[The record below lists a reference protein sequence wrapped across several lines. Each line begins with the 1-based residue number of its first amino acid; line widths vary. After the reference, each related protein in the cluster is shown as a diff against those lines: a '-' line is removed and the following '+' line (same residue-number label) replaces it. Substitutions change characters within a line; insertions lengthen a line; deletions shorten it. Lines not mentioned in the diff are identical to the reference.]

1 MNIPV
6 MITFCGHREVLN
18 EIKLYKKLL
27 DALQGYFSVD
37 DKFSSKLKMVF
48 VCGGYGRFDGLAA
61 RALDEMRKR
70 YPYTKFRKTYVSPY
84 LMSAKD
90 KNYEYLFSHYDE
102 IIYLPLENIPPKFA
116 ISKRNEWMVNAA
128 EIVIA
133 YVNHSYGGAWAT
145 LKYAKRKRRTTVYIK
160 DDE

>member
-18 EIKLYKKLL
+18 ERKVYKKLL

-48 VCGGYGRFDGLAA
+48 LCGGYGRFDGLAA

-70 YPYTKFRKTYVSPY
+70 YPYTKLKKPTF
-84 LMSAKD
+84 
-90 KNYEYLFSHYDE
+90 
-102 IIYLPLENIPPKFA
+102 LPIL
-116 ISKRNEWMVNAA
+116 
-128 EIVIA
+128 
-133 YVNHSYGGAWAT
+133 
-145 LKYAKRKRRTTVYIK
+145 
-160 DDE
+160 